1 MKSLVSII
9 ETVLNKDAGTD
20 EQYTLIDAALKPL
33 YTTWI
38 NDAKSEDQFD
48 RKCGIRPVAKP
59 TAIQVVK
66 KMISNLEKAGA
77 YDYKNH
83 YEYKLGN
90 GFKILQNGNGVLI
103 VNGYR
108 GAIESV
114 EVYYMLNGV
123 QHLYVARFK
132 LAGVVITMHNQ
143 HSSKPA
149 IADAGALNGFEIPG
163 EIAEKIIKASKYSK

>member
-38 NDAKSEDQFD
+38 NDAKSEDQFGH
-48 RKCGIRPVAKP
+48 KCGIRPVAKP

-66 KMISNLEKAGA
+66 KMISNLEKAGS

-114 EVYYMLNGV
+114 GVYYMLNGV
-123 QHLYVARFK
+123 QHLYVAKFTDD
-132 LAGVVITMHNQ
+132 GVVITMHNQ
-143 HSSKPA
+143 RSSKPA